1 MKDSKAANVYH
12 FEDKWHV
19 PFPAEKVWEVLSRPE
34 DYPRWWRGVYLSAEP
49 LEGSEGKRVAVVAKG
64 RLPYKLRFT
73 IETLRLEKPR
83 LIEFRATGD
92 FVTDVSRWRL
102 EPDGEGTRVTLE
114 WNPRVQKPLVKIL
127 SPILKPIF
135 RWNHDW
141 TMKRGERQIVEYL
154 KNGGVG
160 QIK

>member
-1 MKDSKAANVYH
+1 VKDPHPANVYH

-19 PFPAEKVWEVLSRPE
+19 PFAAEKIWEALARPE

-49 LEGSEGKRVAVVAKG
+49 LAGSGGKRVAVVAKG

-73 IETLRLEKPR
+73 IETLRLEKPK
-83 LIEFRATGD
+83 LIEFKATGD

-102 EPDGEGTRVTLE
+102 EPDGAGTKVTLE
-114 WNPRVQKPLVKIL
+114 WNPRVEKPLVKIL

-141 TMKRGERQIVEYL
+141 TMKRGERQIAEYL
-154 KNGGVG
+154 HKSGSG
-160 QIK
+160 

>member
-1 MKDSKAANVYH
+1 MKDLVNVYH

-19 PFPAEKVWEVLSRPE
+19 PFSPERVWEVLSRPE

-49 LEGSEGKRVAVVAKG
+49 LDGSEGKRVAVVAKG
-64 RLPYKLRFT
+64 RLLYKLRFT
-73 IETLRLEKPR
+73 IETLRLDKPK

-102 EPDGEGTRVTLE
+102 EPDDEGTRVTLE
-114 WNPRVQKPLVKIL
+114 WNPRVEKPLVKFL

-154 KNGGVG
+154 GRSSNRN
-160 QIK
+160 

>member
-1 MKDSKAANVYH
+1 VKEPHPANVYH
-12 FEDKWHV
+12 FEDKWRV

-34 DYPRWWRGVYLSAEP
+34 EYPRWWRGVYLSAEP
-49 LEGSEGKRVAVVAKG
+49 LDGSESKRVAVVAKG

-92 FVTDVSRWRL
+92 FVTDVSRWVL
-102 EPDGEGTRVTLE
+102 QPEGEGTTVTLE
-114 WNPRVQKPLVKIL
+114 WNPRVEKLLVKIL

-154 KNGGVG
+154 SASVG
-160 QIK
+160 RN